1 MWLIL
6 LAFTYVT
13 QHGFRGCLG
22 LIVPILFPNFLRS
35 ARLRF
40 T

>member
-22 LIVPILFPNFLRS
+22 LIVPILFPNFEV
-35 ARLRF
+35 
-40 T
+40 TP